1 MNLIK
6 HTILYI
12 IVPISLI
19 GCMSKNN
26 NKPDSYKLAEKEVKQ
41 QVKKSHQGTIMF
53 IVRLKTKLTEEE
65 LVRRAKER
73 VPQFRALPGLI
84 QKYYIKTKNPGE
96 FGGVYIWD
104 SMESF
109 KKYKESDLVKSIA
122 AAYEVTE
129 PPSTELID
137 LMFELRD

>member
-1 MNLIK
+1 MKLIK
-6 HTILYI
+6 HTLLYI
-12 IVPISLI
+12 IVLISVI
-19 GCMSKNN
+19 GCM
-26 NKPDSYKLAEKEVKQ
+26 NKGDNKTDTDKLAEKEVKQ
-41 QVKKSHQGTIMF
+41 QVKISQQGTIMF

-65 LVRRAKER
+65 LVLRAKER
-73 VPQFRALPGLI
+73 APQFRALPGLI
-84 QKYYIKTKNPGE
+84 QKYYIKTKNSGE

-129 PPSTELID
+129 PPTTELID

>member
-1 MNLIK
+1 MKLIK
-6 HTILYI
+6 HTFPYI
-12 IVPISLI
+12 IALIFFI
-19 GCMSKNN
+19 GCTSKNS
-26 NKPDSYKLAEKEVKQ
+26 NKTGSDELVEKEVKQ
-41 QVKKSHQGTIMF
+41 QVKPSQQGTVMF

-65 LVRRAKER
+65 LIRRAKER
-73 VPQFRALPGLI
+73 APQFRALDGLI

-109 KKYKESDLVKSIA
+109 EKYKESDLVKSIA
-122 AAYEVTE
+122 ASYEVTE
-129 PPSTELID
+129 APTTELID

>member
-1 MNLIK
+1 MKLIK
-6 HTILYI
+6 HTLPYI
-12 IVPISLI
+12 IVLISFI
-19 GCMSKNN
+19 GCTGKND
-26 NKPDSYKLAEKEVKQ
+26 NKTDSDSLAEKEVKQ
-41 QVKKSHQGTIMF
+41 QVKTGQQGTIMF
-53 IVRLKTKLTEEE
+53 IVRIKTKLTEEE

-73 VPQFRALPGLI
+73 APEFRALPGLI

-122 AAYEVTE
+122 AAYEATE
-129 PPSTELID
+129 APSTELID

>member
-1 MNLIK
+1 MKLIK
-6 HTILYI
+6 QAFPLFILLI
-12 IVPISLI
+12 TSI
-19 GCMSKNN
+19 GCTSKIDNN
-26 NKPDSYKLAEKEVKQ
+26 TGSDKLAGKEVKEELKTSQ
-41 QVKKSHQGTIMF
+41 QGTIMF

-73 VPQFRALPGLI
+73 APEFRALPGLI

-96 FGGVYIWD
+96 YGGVYIWD

-129 PPSTELID
+129 APSTELID

>member
-1 MNLIK
+1 MKLIK
-6 HTILYI
+6 HTLPYI
-12 IVPISLI
+12 IVLIFFI
-19 GCMSKNN
+19 GCTSKND
-26 NKPDSYKLAEKEVKQ
+26 NKTDSDKLAEKEVKQ
-41 QVKKSHQGTIMF
+41 QVKTSQQGTIMF
-53 IVRLKTKLTEEE
+53 IVRIKTKLTEEE

-73 VPQFRALPGLI
+73 APEFRALPGLI

-122 AAYEVTE
+122 AAYEATE
-129 PPSTELID
+129 APSTELID

>member
-1 MNLIK
+1 MKLIK
-6 HTILYI
+6 HTLPYI
-12 IVPISLI
+12 IVLISFI
-19 GCMSKNN
+19 GCTSKND
-26 NKPDSYKLAEKEVKQ
+26 NKTNSDKLSEKEVKQ
-41 QVKKSHQGTIMF
+41 QVKTSQKGTIML
-53 IVRLKTKLTEEE
+53 IVRIKTKLTEEE
-65 LVRRAKER
+65 LIRRAKER
-73 VPQFRALPGLI
+73 APEFRALPGLI

-122 AAYEVTE
+122 AAYEATE

>member
-1 MNLIK
+1 MNLIRQVLPLLL
-6 HTILYI
+6 ILI
-12 IVPISLI
+12 TFI
-19 GCMSKNN
+19 GCTSKD
-26 NKPDSYKLAEKEVKQ
+26 DSKTDSDKLAGKEVKQ
-41 QVKKSHQGTIMF
+41 QVKSNQQGTIMF

-65 LVRRAKER
+65 LIRRAKER
-73 VPQFRALPGLI
+73 APEFRALPGLI

-96 FGGVYIWD
+96 YGGVYIWD

-109 KKYKESDLVKSIA
+109 KMYKESDLVKSIA

-129 PPSTELID
+129 APSTELID

>member
-1 MNLIK
+1 MKLIK
-6 HTILYI
+6 HTLFYI
-12 IVPISLI
+12 IVLISFI
-19 GCMSKNN
+19 GCMNKND
-26 NKPDSYKLAEKEVKQ
+26 NKTDTDNLVEKEVKQ
-41 QVKKSHQGTIMF
+41 QVKTSQPGTIMF

-73 VPQFRALPGLI
+73 APQFRALPGLI

-109 KKYKESDLVKSIA
+109 NKYKESDLVKSIA
-122 AAYEVTE
+122 AAYELTE